1 MYQMIDE
8 ERNGSLPVDTLNDP
22 RIGKG
27 LEMSFVYIFIDDLCN
42 SLRKFP

>member
-8 ERNGSLPVDTLNDP
+8 ERNGSLRVDSLNDP

-27 LEMSFVYIFIDDLCN
+27 LEMGFFYIVIDDLYN